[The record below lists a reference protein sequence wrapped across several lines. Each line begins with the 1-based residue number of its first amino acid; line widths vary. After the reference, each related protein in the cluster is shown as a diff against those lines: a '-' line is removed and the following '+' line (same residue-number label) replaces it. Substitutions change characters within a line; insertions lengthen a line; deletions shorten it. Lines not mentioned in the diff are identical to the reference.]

1 MRKTPLRK
9 VSKDPKKKLI
19 KELTVKSHTF
29 IRKRDSVSEDKIA
42 GYCFDCG
49 EYAEGSQFQAGHWH
63 PDSTGGA
70 LLRYHPHN
78 MHGQAGKCN
87 CKFQQESVKINYT
100 FAMQRK
106 YGQEYCEK
114 LNALRYKTI
123 KADVIFYLRMIELYD
138 NGDEDEI
145 VNYLESLV
153 FHK

>member
-1 MRKTPLRK
+1 
-9 VSKDPKKKLI
+9 
-19 KELTVKSHTF
+19 
-29 IRKRDSVSEDKIA
+29 
-42 GYCFDCG
+42 
-49 EYAEGSQFQAGHWH
+49 
-63 PDSTGGA
+63 
-70 LLRYHPHN
+70 
-78 MHGQAGKCN
+78 
-87 CKFQQESVKINYT
+87 
-100 FAMQRK
+100 MQRK